1 MKIKKG
7 DLRRIIREELTRVNE
22 LFGFG
27 GSDKKEK
34 TVTVTTGMNFPPG
47 YRFMNGIEL
56 EYDKSKDVFTATT
69 GVSKGKEF
77 RNSPGHSEA
86 TNGDTFQGHKRDDEG
101 IIYALAFKKHFKKD
115 APAPKGS
122 SIGGPTPEPG
132 ANVLPD
138 SGNPIAD
145 KLRVIPGMKSA
156 RFKINDD
163 VAGIKF
169 ANDKSF
175 NRTTYQNKRYD
186 IVKKL
191 KASGYEVEN
200 LNRHIDEYWQ
210 FKITKK

>member
-34 TVTVTTGMNFPPG
+34 TVTVTTGQNFPVH
-47 YRFMNGIEL
+47 YKFMDGIEL
-56 EYDKSKDVFTATT
+56 KYDKSKDVFIVVD
-69 GVSKGKEF
+69 GKHKGKEF
-77 RNSPGHSEA
+77 RNTPGHSEA
-86 TNGDTFQGHKRDDEG
+86 TRGASFQDHKRDDEG
-101 IIYALAFKKHFKKD
+101 VIYAIAYKKLKGKD

-138 SGNPIAD
+138 SDNPIAAE
-145 KLRVIPGMKSA
+145 LARLLIMAPN
-156 RFKINDD
+156 RFKINKDM
-163 VAGIKF
+163 VGIMFSKQ
-169 ANDKSF
+169 KSF
-175 NRTTYQNKRYD
+175 NRSKYAHRKD
-186 IVKKL
+186 DAI
-191 KASGYEVEN
+191 KALEGLGYEVEDQ
-200 LNRHIDEYWQ
+200 NRHIDEYWQ

>member
-56 EYDKSKDVFTATT
+56 EYDKSKDVFTATA

-138 SGNPIAD
+138 SDNPIAAE
-145 KLRVIPGMKSA
+145 LARLLIMAPN
-156 RFKINDD
+156 RFKINKDM
-163 VAGIKF
+163 VGIMFSKQ
-169 ANDKSF
+169 KSF
-175 NRTTYQNKRYD
+175 NRSKYAHRKD
-186 IVKKL
+186 DAI
-191 KASGYEVEN
+191 KALEGLGYEVEDQ
-200 LNRHIDEYWQ
+200 NRHIDEYWQ